1 MNSTTFATTLE
12 IVSDI
17 VCPWCY
23 IGKRRLDRALELLG
37 SDNPITVRWKPYELN
52 PKMPPGGLDRK
63 SYYARKFGSSAYAED
78 LIANITANAHD
89 DGLPMEYANIK
100 RVPNTRTAHR
110 LIWLAEQF
118 DCQDAIVD
126 ALFQA
131 YFVEGSNIEDR
142 MVLFNIAVSTGISD
156 EVVNKFLGGDEA
168 LDIIATEV
176 KAAQDAGIQGVPA
189 FVLNG
194 HFLFSGAQ
202 SPETI
207 SLTIKRAIAKGL

>member
-1 MNSTTFATTLE
+1 MNSNTSATTLE
-12 IVSDI
+12 IVSDV

-37 SDNPITVRWKPYELN
+37 SANPIAVRWKPYELN
-52 PKMPPGGLDRK
+52 PKMPAGGLDRR
-63 SYYARKFGSSAYAED
+63 SYYTRKFGSAAYAED
-78 LIANITANAHD
+78 LIANITANAHN
-89 DGLPMEYANIK
+89 DGLPMDYANIK

-110 LIWLAEQF
+110 LIWLAERF

-131 YFVEGSNIEDR
+131 YFVDGANIEDR
-142 MVLFNIAVSTGISD
+142 VVLLNIAVGTGISD
-156 EVVNKFLGGDEA
+156 KVVSDFLDSDEG
-168 LDIIATEV
+168 LDIIATEI
-176 KAAQDAGIQGVPA
+176 KAAHDAGIQGVPA

-207 SLTIKRAIAKGL
+207 SLTIKRAIAKDL